1 MPVQIGPEKN
11 REKVILTHE
20 TMFQIKTIT
29 DISGNHSKK
38 IARIINKNSKDIKV
52 EPNFK
57 DALLAKGR
65 LVNEFFEHKEI
76 DAFVYHEKDFQKW
89 KLEENGNLVDKVG
102 LLPFKDKVF
111 NDLGNVGEPCLIT
124 TSGETLTVNSKN
136 DEVILAKT
144 KKSTRASRSRS
155 MTRSGARR
163 QNENDSNGDP
173 NGDPNLWI
181 AGPTDVHGWFRIM
194 HSATGKFLTSSSSD
208 SATIEDLVNLETS
221 KTKPKK
227 HLVQVKKTFVWCPDI
242 EAYVSFIADS
252 RGYEDVDLKIEF
264 GLDAGQNFLKLMMTV
279 QEDKPPEL
287 GVGEFCPPPK
297 KKSKISPSDYSDSG
311 VNKLHIVGIIKDI
324 PETYSNI
331 KVMLEDFGIL
341 NLAWFL
347 GDLKIVRL
355 VFGMQPCSATY
366 GCPWCHATAPYDK
379 CFLRGLIFH
388 YKLRT
393 LKTLRDNAT
402 AFKALE
408 ETSKTLEDAKKQAPS
423 TKSVIAMPMVSGND
437 LTELLDIAPCGEL
450 HIVLGIGNKHWKCLK
465 KGHS

>member
-29 DISGNHSKK
+29 DISGNHTKK
-38 IARIINKNSKDIKV
+38 IARIINRSSTDIKV

-65 LVNEFFEHKEI
+65 LVKEFFEHKEI

-264 GLDAGQNFLKLMMTV
+264 GLGT
-279 QEDKPPEL
+279 
-287 GVGEFCPPPK
+287 
-297 KKSKISPSDYSDSG
+297 I
-311 VNKLHIVGIIKDI
+311 HILRKHLYC
-324 PETYSNI
+324 T
-331 KVMLEDFGIL
+331 KL
-341 NLAWFL
+341 NL
-347 GDLKIVRL
+347 
-355 VFGMQPCSATY
+355 
-366 GCPWCHATAPYDK
+366 
-379 CFLRGLIFH
+379 
-388 YKLRT
+388 
-393 LKTLRDNAT
+393 
-402 AFKALE
+402 
-408 ETSKTLEDAKKQAPS
+408 TSKLIIRVGFFRQNKGISFSTLHFDK
-423 TKSVIAMPMVSGND
+423 ILM
-437 LTELLDIAPCGEL
+437 L
-450 HIVLGIGNKHWKCLK
+450 
-465 KGHS
+465 

>member
-29 DISGNHSKK
+29 DISGNHTKK
-38 IARIINKNSKDIKV
+38 IARIINRSSTDIKV

-65 LVNEFFEHKEI
+65 LVKEFFEHKEI

-111 NDLGNVGEPCLIT
+111 NDLGNVGEPCLIA

-227 HLVQVKKTFVWCPDI
+227 TF
-242 EAYVSFIADS
+242 
-252 RGYEDVDLKIEF
+252 G
-264 GLDAGQNFLKLMMTV
+264 
-279 QEDKPPEL
+279 
-287 GVGEFCPPPK
+287 
-297 KKSKISPSDYSDSG
+297 PSE
-311 VNKLHIVGIIKDI
+311 KD
-324 PETYSNI
+324 
-331 KVMLEDFGIL
+331 F
-341 NLAWFL
+341 
-347 GDLKIVRL
+347 RL
-355 VFGMQPCSATY
+355 VP
-366 GCPWCHATAPYDK
+366 
-379 CFLRGLIFH
+379 
-388 YKLRT
+388 
-393 LKTLRDNAT
+393 
-402 AFKALE
+402 
-408 ETSKTLEDAKKQAPS
+408 
-423 TKSVIAMPMVSGND
+423 
-437 LTELLDIAPCGEL
+437 
-450 HIVLGIGNKHWKCLK
+450 
-465 KGHS
+465 